1 MRLAYAL
8 AAAVAASLF
17 VRLGFDVTLHGEPQA
32 FAAMERAVFD
42 HGTLVA
48 WWLTWA
54 CYLQVL
60 APIAVVLLVL
70 AWSLPAWRGRIIFS
84 IVMLLLCWRGADFFQ
99 HYFMRPRPT
108 DWVVK
113 QEMTFAYPSSHATI
127 AFGFYLLWAAMLF
140 ASDLPRGPRTLAA
153 AFLTILVVAI
163 CWARLALGAH
173 YFTDLVGGGLLALT
187 LVAAGLAIV
196 PVKVFAPGEVR
207 A

>member
-8 AAAVAASLF
+8 AAAIAASLF
-17 VRLGFDVTLHGEPQA
+17 VRLGFDVLHGEPQA
-32 FAAMERAVFD
+32 FLAMERAALD
-42 HGTLVA
+42 HSTLIA
-48 WWLTWA
+48 WWLTWT

-70 AWSLPAWRGRIIFS
+70 AWRYPAWRGRIVFS
-84 IVMLLLCWRGADFFQ
+84 IVMLVLCWRGADFFQ

-113 QEMTFAYPSSHATI
+113 QELAFAYPSSHAAI
-127 AFGFYLLWAAMLF
+127 AFGFYALWGVMLAA
-140 ASDLPRGPRTLAA
+140 SELPRRVRTLAA
-153 AFLTILVVAI
+153 SGLLILTFAI

-173 YFTDLVGGGLLALT
+173 YITDLVGGGLLALT
-187 LVAAGLAIV
+187 FVAAGLAIV